1 MEHNYSLP
9 FAAGSLY
16 KNKSHKHKRRRTG
29 QPDDPRRFWD
39 KKRNK
44 TRINIGVAFIKWRE
58 LRDKL
63 QLDRDADLAC
73 VLIESFP
80 VWKHHLGSQV
90 SELTKRRRMS
100 WVAAVRK
107 KTITFNNISQNTL
120 VCSRHLHKG
129 KPTDEMLDCDPDWVP
144 SSHLRHTEVKATHSV
159 QFNRSTRRLQ
169 AVTGDQAAPAPL
181 DVAGQTDEASTADDA
196 SQMDD
201 TDSNENTA
209 EQQECH
215 LCRCRRAEYK
225 RLLEE
230 NRRLK
235 EELAQKRMD
244 EDSFKDDD
252 AKVKYYTGLPCLALL
267 MGVLTQL
274 VPCLPQTGRKL
285 SPFQM
290 LLSTLMRLRL
300 NLPIQHIAY
309 LFSVDRKTVST
320 TFRDTIGSMFSHL
333 KPLVHWPERHC
344 LQATMPHHFVEA
356 FGSQV
361 AVIVDCFE
369 IRIERASNFKARA
382 QTFSHYKQRH
392 TLKYLIGITPRGS
405 ISFISQGWE
414 GDVSDKHVTENSGL
428 LNKLLPGDLVLAECG
443 MDIKDS
449 VGLVCAEVKIPAST
463 RGCSQLEAKDV
474 EETHR
479 IAHLK
484 VHVERM
490 IGCVRTKYNILN
502 GIVPVSMV
510 LPCQGEDMTF
520 LDKIVTVC
528 CALTN
533 MCPSVAMKP

>member
-1 MEHNYSLP
+1 MEHNYCLP
-9 FAAGSLY
+9 SAAGSVD
-16 KNKSHKHKRRRTG
+16 KDSSRKRKRTG
-29 QPDDPRRFWD
+29 QPNDPRRVWD
-39 KKRNK
+39 KRRERA
-44 TRINIGVAFIKWRE
+44 RINIGVAFSRWRE
-58 LRDKL
+58 LCDKL
-63 QLDRDADLAC
+63 QLERDADLAC
-73 VLIESFP
+73 VLLESFP
-80 VWKHHLGSQV
+80 AWKQHLGSRV
-90 SELTKRRRMS
+90 SELKKRRRMA
-100 WVAAVRK
+100 WVAAVRR
-107 KTITFNNISQNTL
+107 KTITFNNISRNTL
-120 VCSRHLHKG
+120 VCSRHFHKG
-129 KPTDEMLDCDPDWVP
+129 KPAYEMLDSDPDWVP
-144 SSHLRHTEVKATHSV
+144 SLHLRHTEVNATHSGR
-159 QFNRSTRRLQ
+159 FKRSTRRLQ
-169 AVTGDQAAPAPL
+169 AVTGDHAAPAPL
-181 DVAGQTDEASTADDA
+181 DVAGQVDEASTAGNA

-201 TDSNENTA
+201 AGSNNNTA

-215 LCRCRRAEYK
+215 LCSCRRAEFHC
-225 RLLEE
+225 LLEE

-252 AKVKYYTGLPCLALL
+252 AKVEYYTGLPCLTLL

-274 VPCLPQTGRKL
+274 LPCLPQTGRKL

-333 KPLVHWPERHC
+333 KPLVHWPERHY

-369 IRIERASNFKARA
+369 IRIERASNLKTRV
-382 QTFSHYKQRH
+382 QTFSHYKHQH

-414 GDVSDKHVTENSGL
+414 GHVSDKHVTENSGL
-428 LNKLLPGDLVLAECG
+428 LNKLLPGDLVLADHG
-443 MDIKDS
+443 FDIRDS
-449 VGLVCAEVKIPAST
+449 VGLVCAKVKIPAFT
-463 RGCSQLEAKDV
+463 GGHSQLDAKDV
-474 EETHR
+474 EEARR
-479 IAHLK
+479 IAHLR

-490 IGCVRTKYNILN
+490 IGCVRTKYTILN